1 MLKKRFIAG
10 MAACLMAV
18 SAFSMSASAYGQ
30 ERMIARIYQGATV
43 SSNSAKKTASGRFAV
58 TPTPYGSDGW
68 SSKGDEYVYF
78 RGRTDSGEQ
87 ATVLRRKSYNGTSS
101 TEWINYLSGK
111 ASVGSYYK
119 VAIEYDN
126 TNPYEYVDLIVT
138 WVP

>member
-1 MLKKRFIAG
+1 MLKKRLIAG

>member
-1 MLKKRFIAG
+1 MLKKRLIAG
-10 MAACLMAV
+10 VAACLMAV

>member
-1 MLKKRFIAG
+1 MLKKRLIAG
-10 MAACLMAV
+10 VAACLMAV
-18 SAFSMSASAYGQ
+18 SAFSMSASAYAQ

-43 SSNSAKKTASGRFAV
+43 SSNSARKTSSGSFAV
-58 TPTPYGSDGW
+58 TPAPNGSDGW
-68 SSKGDEYVYF
+68 SSKGDEYVYS
-78 RGRTDSGEQ
+78 RGRTASGAQ
-87 ATVLRRKSYNGTSS
+87 ATVLNRSAYNGVAS
-101 TEWINYLSGK
+101 TKWLNYLSGK

>member
-1 MLKKRFIAG
+1 

>member
-1 MLKKRFIAG
+1 MLKKRLIAG

-101 TEWINYLSGK
+101 TEWINYVSGK

>member
-1 MLKKRFIAG
+1 MLKKRLIAG

-101 TEWINYLSGK
+101 TEWMNYLSGK

>member
-1 MLKKRFIAG
+1 MLKKRLIAG

-43 SSNSAKKTASGRFAV
+43 SSNSAKKTASGRFAL

>member
-1 MLKKRFIAG
+1 MLKKRLIAG
-10 MAACLMAV
+10 VAACLMAV

-43 SSNSAKKTASGRFAV
+43 SSNSAKKTASGSFAV

>member
-1 MLKKRFIAG
+1 MLKKRLIAG
-10 MAACLMAV
+10 VAACLMAV

-58 TPTPYGSDGW
+58 TPTPYGGDGW

>member
-1 MLKKRFIAG
+1 MLKKRLIAG

-43 SSNSAKKTASGRFAV
+43 SSNSARKTSAGNYAV
-58 TPTPYGSDGW
+58 TPSPNGSDGW
-68 SSKGDEYVYF
+68 SNKGDEYVYF
-78 RGRTDSGEQ
+78 RGRTAAGAQ
-87 ATVLRRKSYNGTSS
+87 ATQSERSAYNGTATTKWLS
-101 TEWINYLSGK
+101 YLSGK
-111 ASVGSYYK
+111 ANVGSYYK

-126 TNPYEYVDLIVT
+126 TNSYEYVDLIVT

>member
-1 MLKKRFIAG
+1 MLKKRLIAG

-18 SAFSMSASAYGQ
+18 SASASAYGQ

>member
-1 MLKKRFIAG
+1 MLKKRLIAG

-18 SAFSMSASAYGQ
+18 SVFSMSASAYGQ

>member
-1 MLKKRFIAG
+1 MLKKRLIAG
-10 MAACLMAV
+10 VAACLMAV

-43 SSNSAKKTASGRFAV
+43 SSNSARKTSAGNYAV
-58 TPTPYGSDGW
+58 TPSPNGSDGW
-68 SSKGDEYVYF
+68 SNKGDEWVF
-78 RGRTDSGEQ
+78 VRGRTAAGQ
-87 ATVLRRKSYNGTSS
+87 HATELGHYAYRGTATIKWLS
-101 TEWINYLSGK
+101 YLSGK
-111 ASVGSYYK
+111 ANVGSYYK